1 MGEWVKPEHDKQG
14 NGFLRNSS
22 RITEE
27 ENLPSLSFLFTGE
40 EKLSLNH
47 SHILPSYVREKNTF
61 HLLFSNFSSVSSSF
75 SGLKN
80 DSPLLFLPL
89 YHRSSSFAEE
99 ENHPSLSSSDLNQE
113 NTSNLSSSKCADNF
127 P

>member
-1 MGEWVKPEHDKQG
+1 MTWKYLFKKNINSDSNMMDAWVCASLCPSMINGGVDTRVKPKYDKQG

-27 ENLPSLSFLFTGE
+27 GKPS
-40 EKLSLNH
+40 SL
-47 SHILPSYVREKNTF
+47 L
-61 HLLFSNFSSVSSSF
+61 SSF

-89 YHRSSSFAEE
+89 YHQSSSFAEE
-99 ENHPSLSSSDLNQE
+99 ENLPSLSSSDLNQE
-113 NTSNLSSSKCADNF
+113 NTSNLSSSKWADNL